1 MLDCAGNVCP
11 VFLFGDIQLFLSIFL
26 LHLFLQE
33 NSHAIDFFCSLPK
46 HSHFCS
52 GPVTGGV
59 LRGEKGRF
67 QLFGDTMNTAGK
79 KDLFMCVRS

>member
-1 MLDCAGNVCP
+1 MNYTQGMML
-11 VFLFGDIQLFLSIFL
+11 LFTHNQSHYFVLLNEQNDI
-26 LHLFLQE
+26 
-33 NSHAIDFFCSLPK
+33 C
-46 HSHFCS
+46 CS

-79 KDLFMCVRS
+79 TSIWII